1 MKQGLDLTKLIKHS
15 PTDLIKKLDGF
26 DSLHFFPFG
35 GIKELDDWLSKQK

>member
-1 MKQGLDLTKLIKHS
+1 MKQGLDVTMLINHS
-15 PTDLIKKLDGF
+15 PTVLIEKLNGF